1 MDFAL
6 FLLIS
11 FYLSLMV
18 IMGVK
23 KLDKMD
29 IKSFTKSTIKE
40 VSPIIGEN
48 KVVTEYTFE
57 GITIDGLKVIYKG

>member
-1 MDFAL
+1 
-6 FLLIS
+6 
-11 FYLSLMV
+11 MV

-40 VSPIIGEN
+40 ISPIIGEN

>member
-40 VSPIIGEN
+40 ISPIIGEN